1 MRKLT
6 FLFFISLSTLLYSQD
21 KFLNFKIFNDRIIWQ
36 KSYETSFS
44 TQEVIDYFKIFGN
57 ISIAEQTES
66 RIIGSSS
73 GNKIDFNKY
82 KGSKIGNTI
91 FDDDLAYKVIIDLK
105 DKKYRVTILDIQFTK
120 GGGIM
125 IDGWGNTGNRSSIID
140 NKYIKDSK
148 FKSSFSREGS
158 ESLDKFFIDKFSV
171 KKLLGIF

>member
-1 MRKLT
+1 MKK
-6 FLFFISLSTLLYSQD
+6 FLLLLLVNLATSVYSQD
-21 KFLNFKIFNDRIIWQ
+21 TFLNFKIFNDRIIWQ
-36 KSYETSFS
+36 KVYETSFS

-73 GNKIDFNKY
+73 
-82 KGSKIGNTI
+82 GSKIGNTI

-140 NKYIKDSK
+140 NKYIKDNK
-148 FKSSFSREGS
+148 FKNSFSREGS

-171 KKLLGIF
+171 KKFLDIF

>member
-1 MRKLT
+1 MKKL
-6 FLFFISLSTLLYSQD
+6 LLLLLVSLSASVYSQD
-21 KFLNFKIFNDRIIWQ
+21 TFLNFKIFNDRIIWQ
-36 KSYETSFS
+36 KVYETSFS

-140 NKYIKDSK
+140 NKYIKDNRCK
-148 FKSSFSREGS
+148 NAFSRDGS
-158 ESLDKFFIDKFSV
+158 VSLDKFFIDKFSV
-171 KKLLGIF
+171 KKLLDIF

>member
-1 MRKLT
+1 MCVFVCYFASVQPHNTHKNMKKIL
-6 FLFFISLSTLLYSQD
+6 LLLLVSLPTIVYSQD
-21 KFLNFKIFNDRIIWQ
+21 TFLNFKIFNDRIIWQ
-36 KSYETSFS
+36 KVYETSFS

-82 KGSKIGNTI
+82 KGNKIGNTI

-120 GGGIM
+120 
-125 IDGWGNTGNRSSIID
+125 
-140 NKYIKDSK
+140 
-148 FKSSFSREGS
+148 EV
-158 ESLDKFFIDKFSV
+158 E
-171 KKLLGIF
+171 